1 MNAFEK
7 AHSLSLSGTDAEIV
21 AALKATGVTA
31 ESISL
36 AYLMEM
42 LNLRGML
49 RKTDGSGGQERW
61 VGTLQNLKA
70 DLVAMQLT
78 DQVTA
83 YEMWFS
89 HVTNPRQ
96 TRWDTTL
103 QEYAAGFWSMKL
115 NFAGVENMPSEAD
128 FAAIAALGGGWLFAD
143 LTVEQFAAQRTAA
156 EAVAERQSI
165 IDSCIDPISAAH
177 AAAAAKLNN
186 AKASLGPEH
195 TDGLTLEE
203 LQARCDAV
211 TVSATG
217 EA

>member
-1 MNAFEK
+1 MNASEY
-7 AHSLSLSGTDAEIV
+7 AQTHNITGTDAEIV

-31 ESISL
+31 SSISL

-70 DLVAMQLT
+70 ALVAMQLT

-96 TRWDTTL
+96 TSWNTTL
-103 QEYAAGFWSMKL
+103 AEYAAGFWSMKL
-115 NFAGVENMPSEAD
+115 NFAGVENMPSDAD

-143 LTVEQFAAQRTAA
+143 LTVEQFSAQRAAAETEAATTAA
-156 EAVAERQSI
+156 TNQLVAVFHAYLNAIGTSEQADRKDDLLTALEA
-165 IDSCIDPISAAH
+165 
-177 AAAAAKLNN
+177 
-186 AKASLGPEH
+186 G
-195 TDGLTLEE
+195 
-203 LQARCDAV
+203 
-211 TVSATG
+211 
-217 EA
+217 